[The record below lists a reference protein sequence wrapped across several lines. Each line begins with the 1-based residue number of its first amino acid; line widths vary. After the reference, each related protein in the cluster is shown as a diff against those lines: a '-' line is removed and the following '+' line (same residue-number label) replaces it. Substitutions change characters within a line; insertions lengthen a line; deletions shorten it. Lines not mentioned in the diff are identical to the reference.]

1 MEKYFKK
8 LKKMIEKHGKAKVAV
23 YLGVSDTR
31 TMDAWFQRKQIPSKY
46 LDLITKEL

>member
-8 LKKMIEKHGKAKVAV
+8 LTELIEKYGKAKVAV
-23 YLGVSDTR
+23 SLDVKDTR

-46 LDLITKEL
+46 LDLIKGMK